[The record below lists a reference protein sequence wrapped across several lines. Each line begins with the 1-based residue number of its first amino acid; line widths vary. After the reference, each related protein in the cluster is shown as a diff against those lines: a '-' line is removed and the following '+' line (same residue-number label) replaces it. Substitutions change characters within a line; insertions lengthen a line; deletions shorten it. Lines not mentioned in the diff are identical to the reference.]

1 MTYPNPAV
9 TPADTM
15 TMFWLTAQPD
25 GTAGLTVISRDS
37 NGQLWQSDYRMDP
50 LTSYAF
56 RIAVRRELNDV
67 PTPPP
72 TTMDEQRAILTA
84 LAQAAS
90 AA

>member
-1 MTYPNPAV
+1 MTHPNPAV
-9 TPADTM
+9 THTDTM

-37 NGQLWQSDYRMDP
+37 NGRLWQSDYRMDP
-50 LTSYAF
+50 LMSYAL
-56 RIAVRRELNDV
+56 RLAVRRELNDV

-72 TTMDEQRAILTA
+72 VTTEGLRATLAA